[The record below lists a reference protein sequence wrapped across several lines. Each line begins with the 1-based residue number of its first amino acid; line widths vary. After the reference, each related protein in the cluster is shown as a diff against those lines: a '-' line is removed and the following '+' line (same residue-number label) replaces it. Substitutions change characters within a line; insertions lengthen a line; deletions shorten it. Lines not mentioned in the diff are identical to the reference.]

1 MRPIASSQPQSKPME
16 FAAILVLKF
25 LHFVGLMLGAAAGFG
40 SMAVM
45 MQARKTG
52 GPPPPPLMALRPIFG
67 KLGLTGIALLWIT
80 GLALWGLRY
89 GFADLGAAYA
99 LKLVT
104 ATVLL
109 GMILAMS
116 QVTARMAKGG
126 TPPPA
131 WLPKLGMATS
141 PLTFLAVILAV
152 WVFA

>member
-1 MRPIASSQPQSKPME
+1 ME
-16 FAAILVLKF
+16 FAAIVILKF
-25 LHFVGLMLGAAAGFG
+25 LHFLGLMLGAAAGFG

-45 MQARKTG
+45 MAARRNG
-52 GPPPPPLMALRPIFG
+52 EGPPPAPLMALRPVFG
-67 KLGLTGIALLWIT
+67 KLGLTGIVLLWVS
-80 GLALWGLRY
+80 GLALWFMRY
-89 GFADLGAAYA
+89 GFANLGVAYA

-104 ATVLL
+104 ATALL

-116 QVTARMAKGG
+116 QATASMMRNG

-141 PLTFLAVILAV
+141 PLTFLAVFLAV